1 MKTKNPDSAQF
12 SAGKNLPYP
21 PSFIDRFMWFI
32 QWLPIPYWLT
42 YLLLF
47 ILQGTMNQA
56 LGWLDGW
63 VPAYT
68 FNPLSFLFP
77 IWQWIPLAAITYL
90 NNISVTTLSSF
101 RALLDVD
108 EDAYQQLKVEFTT
121 MPRRGVI
128 LNGVIW
134 VVIYVLITTL
144 AYDTFYIG
152 YGLGSTLRWVVILQG
167 LIAFPTGGVIYYHS
181 IRQLRLVTRTVKLV
195 KRFNLF
201 HLDPVYAFSQLT
213 ARTGIIWM
221 LLLGLTL
228 LAFPLDLAT
237 LLTIAMLAGQ
247 VVLALAAFVFPLRS
261 VNQRL
266 VIEKRSLLAENRQRI
281 EATLAHLHQRID
293 QNETSEIGKIN
304 DALAGLNTEGD
315 ILAKISTLPFS
326 TNTLRGFLSA
336 IVLPIVLLLV
346 QIGIQRWLDG

>member
-1 MKTKNPDSAQF
+1 MRTKEPVSAQF

-21 PSFIDRFMWFI
+21 PSFIDRFIWFI
-32 QWLPIPYWLT
+32 QRLPIPYWLT

-47 ILQGTMNQA
+47 TLQGALNLV

-68 FNPLSFLFP
+68 FNSLMFLFP

-90 NNISVTTLSSF
+90 NNISATTLSSF
-101 RALLDVD
+101 HPLLDVD
-108 EDAYQQLKVEFTT
+108 EDTYQQLKDEFTT

-128 LNGVIW
+128 LSGMIW
-134 VVIYVLITTL
+134 VAIYVLITTL
-144 AYDTFYIG
+144 TFDTFYIG
-152 YGLGSTLRWVVILQG
+152 YGLGITLMWFVILEG
-167 LIAFPTGGVIYYHS
+167 LIAFITGGVIYYHS
-181 IRQLRLVTRTVKLV
+181 IRQLQLVNRTVKQV

-213 ARTGIIWM
+213 ARTGILWM

-228 LAFPLDLAT
+228 LAFPLDLAS
-237 LLTIAMLAGQ
+237 LLTIAMLVGQ
-247 VVLALAAFVFPLRS
+247 VVLALAAFVLPLRS

-266 VIEKRSLLAENRQRI
+266 VSEKRSLLAANQQRI
-281 EATLAHLHQRID
+281 ETTLTQLHQRID
-293 QNETSEIGKIN
+293 QKDTGEIGQIN
-304 DALAGLNTEGD
+304 DALAGLNTERD

-336 IVLPIVLLLV
+336 IVLPIALLLV
-346 QIGIQRWLDG
+346 QISIQKWLDG